1 MKQHSFLGYKSGSS
15 ILHKCPAWIKILSVP
30 AVNILLFSVPPY
42 FALFMIAVQTAAAV
56 LLCFTFSE
64 MFTDVKPVVYYAFL
78 LFFMRFVSALS
89 QNNLMLFLEPESLKE
104 TLFML
109 IKLFCMMQ
117 MASLVFKTSTSLQL
131 REGLE
136 IIERAVRRF
145 FHLKN
150 AKTVSDTVSV
160 FFIFIPLISQM
171 WNQIEKSWQVRY
183 GKKGLKMYFV
193 LLPVFFS
200 VSLKKA
206 WNLSRSICIRM

>member
-15 ILHKCPAWIKILSVP
+15 FLHKCPSWIKILSVP
-30 AVNILLFSVPPY
+30 AVNILLFSLHPY
-42 FALFMIAVQTAAAV
+42 FALFMIVVQTIAA
-56 LLCFTFSE
+56 LRLRFTFSE
-64 MFTDVKPVVYYAFL
+64 IFTDLKPVVWYAAL
-78 LFFMRFVSALS
+78 LFFIRFISALS
-89 QNNLMLFLEPESLKE
+89 QNNLMLFFERESLKE

-145 FHLKN
+145 FHMKN

-171 WNQIEKSWQVRY
+171 WNQIEKSWKVRF

>member
-1 MKQHSFLGYKSGSS
+1 MKKHSFLGYKSGSS
-15 ILHKCPAWIKILSVP
+15 FLHKCPSWIKILSVP
-30 AVNILLFSVPPY
+30 AVNILLFSLHPY
-42 FALFMIAVQTAAAV
+42 FALFMIVVQTIAA
-56 LLCFTFSE
+56 LRLRFTFSE

-78 LFFMRFVSALS
+78 LFFLRFVSALS
-89 QNNLMLFLEPESLKE
+89 QNNLMLFFERESLKE

-145 FHLKN
+145 FHMKN

-160 FFIFIPLISQM
+160 FFIFVPLISQM
-171 WNQIEKSWQVRY
+171 WNQIEKSWKVRF